1 MVTTPVK
8 TLSLA
13 EFMALPETKPAQEY
27 INGTIRKKPMP
38 KGKHSLL
45 QTLLSANLNRV
56 FSPQRRALALSELRC
71 TFGDRSIVPDI
82 AVFTQD
88 RIPRDHS
95 GEIADLF
102 DLAPDWT
109 IEILSPDQSPV
120 RVIKNILYCL
130 EHGTQMGWLV
140 DPKEQTLLV
149 YRPDKQV
156 QIVDEAPEVIPV
168 PAFAE
173 DFQVTVGELFA
184 WLMWLAELWEKNL
197 IFVNFVKI

>member
-27 INGTIRKKPMP
+27 INGTVREKPRP

-45 QTLLSANLNRV
+45 QTLLSASLNQTL
-56 FSPQRRALALSELRC
+56 SSQRRALALSELRC

-88 RIPRDHS
+88 RIPRDSS
-95 GEIADLF
+95 GEIVDLF

-120 RVIKNILYCL
+120 RVIKNILSCL
-130 EHGTQMGWLV
+130 ENGTQMGWLV
-140 DPKEQTLLV
+140 DPKEQTILV
-149 YRPDKQV
+149 YRRDKQV
-156 QIVDEAPEVIPV
+156 QVIDKLPEIVPV
-168 PAFAE
+168 PTFAD
-173 DFQVTVGELFA
+173 DFQISVGELFA
-184 WLMWLAELWEKNL
+184 WLM
-197 IFVNFVKI
+197 

>member
-1 MVTTPVK
+1 MVTAPAK
-8 TLSLA
+8 SSSLA

-27 INGTIRKKPMP
+27 VNGIVRQKPMP

-45 QTLLSANLNRV
+45 QTLLSASLNQAL
-56 FSPQRRALALSELRC
+56 SPQRQALAFSELRC

-82 AVFTQD
+82 AVFTQA
-88 RIPRDHS
+88 RIPRDSS

-130 EHGTQMGWLV
+130 DNGTEMGWLI
-140 DPKEQTLLV
+140 DPREQTLLV
-149 YRPDKQV
+149 YRRDEPVKVIDQLD
-156 QIVDEAPEVIPV
+156 QIISV
-168 PAFAE
+168 PTFAK
-173 DFQVTVGELFA
+173 DFQISVGQLFA
-184 WLMWLAELWEKNL
+184 WLMN
-197 IFVNFVKI
+197 

>member
-1 MVTTPVK
+1 
-8 TLSLA
+8 
-13 EFMALPETKPAQEY
+13 
-27 INGTIRKKPMP
+27 
-38 KGKHSLL
+38 
-45 QTLLSANLNRV
+45 
-56 FSPQRRALALSELRC
+56 
-71 TFGDRSIVPDI
+71 VPDI

-88 RIPRDHS
+88 RIPREPS

-130 EHGTQMGWLV
+130 EHGTQMGWLI

-149 YRPDKQV
+149 YRRDQQV
-156 QIVDEAPEVIPV
+156 QIVDESPEVIPV
-168 PAFAE
+168 PPFAE

-184 WLMWLAELWEKNL
+184 WLM
-197 IFVNFVKI
+197 

>member
-184 WLMWLAELWEKNL
+184 WLM
-197 IFVNFVKI
+197 

>member
-109 IEILSPDQSPV
+109 IEIL
-120 RVIKNILYCL
+120 
-130 EHGTQMGWLV
+130 
-140 DPKEQTLLV
+140 
-149 YRPDKQV
+149 
-156 QIVDEAPEVIPV
+156 
-168 PAFAE
+168 
-173 DFQVTVGELFA
+173 
-184 WLMWLAELWEKNL
+184 
-197 IFVNFVKI
+197 